1 MSAAHLPD
9 PRPDSI
15 NISPPAPKALSDPVA
30 LPVSA
35 AVDSGAVVGSM
46 AAEVAAAEAFVR
58 VSQRLTILKGGSY
71 EQHKRWRHTT

>member
-15 NISPPAPKALSDPVA
+15 NISPPARRALSDPAA

-35 AVDSGAVVGSM
+35 AVDFVAAVESAAAVGFMAAAVV
-46 AAEVAAAEAFVR
+46 AAEACAR
-58 VSQRLTILKGGSY
+58 GS
-71 EQHKRWRHTT
+71 RN